1 MAEAR
6 QRTTFHFVSGLVM
19 VGLAVAGCMSVPQRP
34 RTGGHGGTGGEDPEG
49 QGETEADASAP
60 GKKLDAKVEATT
72 TLPPDAAV
80 TVDVGGS
87 PSPDA
92 KAGGA
97 EVSAMAPDGGA
108 AAVTFTELWTSI
120 FGTPAMQASSCAG
133 AACHNPGVK
142 DMVNFSSKEMAYAS
156 LTRARGP
163 VVKGNPT
170 MSKIMTRLTSTSAAQ
185 RMPLGKPAL
194 SKDLIEKVRAW
205 IAAGANND

>member
-1 MAEAR
+1 MAQAR
-6 QRTTFHFVSGLVM
+6 QRTTGLFVSWLLM
-19 VGLAVAGCMSVPQRP
+19 VGLVAAGCMSSPQRP
-34 RTGGHGGTGGEDPEG
+34 RTNGNTGGEGPDDPG
-49 QGETEADASAP
+49 DT
-60 GKKLDAKVEATT
+60 
-72 TLPPDAAV
+72 PDAAV
-80 TVDVGGS
+80 STKKMDAKIEPMSTLEPDAALEPDVRA
-87 PSPDA
+87 PTPDA
-92 KAGGA
+92 KASGGA
-97 EVSAMAPDGGA
+97 EVATAAPDGGGA

-120 FGTPAMQASSCAG
+120 FGTPAMQPSSCAG

-170 MSKIMTRLTSTSAAQ
+170 MSKIITRLTSTNVMQ

-194 SKDLIEKVRAW
+194 SKELIDKVRAW